1 MTVADPTTSVGPSET
16 RSTQTEERPRL
27 LPSDRLGWCWL
38 SLGLAGSIA
47 ITIASPRVT
56 GGGWWFD
63 VRLPLGYGA
72 NTALFYLGVVALSGA
87 WLGIGAQLRRQDNTP
102 LSQLCTLAAIWCLPL
117 LVAPPVFSR
126 DIYSY
131 LAQGAI
137 FHLGRNPYHQAP
149 AILAQLGQRHLLD
162 LVSPFWRQSTAPYGP
177 GFIGIS
183 GAIVA
188 VSGSHLILAAIL
200 ARLPALGGFVLL
212 AVFVPRLARRL
223 GGDPVRAVWIA
234 VTSPLVLCQLI
245 GAGHNDALMAGMM
258 VAGVTFALERRPLVG
273 IAICAAA
280 ATIKLPA
287 AAAVVFIAVAW
298 ARTASGAGARTR
310 ILTESMV
317 ASVAVIGAVSLLTGL
332 GLDWVSTSLFST
344 PAKVHLAFTPT
355 TAVAWSLGPLL
366 AVRSNTIGHALGAA
380 AAAATAVFGVAL
392 IRRVRFENLVRYLGV
407 LLLVAALAGPA
418 AWPWYFVWGLV
429 LLAACPEFQPS
440 RVIPPALVLSVFV
453 VKPNGSPVLHTHAAP
468 YVLLAYVLLAALVWQ
483 RARWRPG
490 SSKRARWRP
499 GRSRV

>member
-1 MTVADPTTSVGPSET
+1 MTVADPTSSVGPSET
-16 RSTQTEERPRL
+16 RSIQTEERRRC

-63 VRLPLGYGA
+63 VRMPLGYGA
-72 NTALFYLGVVALSGA
+72 NTALFYFGVAALSSA
-87 WLGIGAQLRRQDNTP
+87 WLGVGARLRRRDNTR
-102 LSQLCTLAAIWCLPL
+102 LSQLWTLAAIWCLPL

-137 FHLGRNPYHQAP
+137 FHLGRNPYHEAP

-162 LVSPFWRQSTAPYGP
+162 AVSPFWRQTTAPYGP
-177 GFIGIS
+177 AFIAIS

-188 VSGSHLILAAIL
+188 VSGSHLILAAIV
-200 ARLPALGGFVLL
+200 ARLPELGGLVLL

-223 GGDPVRAVWIA
+223 GADPVRATWIA
-234 VTSPLVLCQLI
+234 VTSPLVVCQLI
-245 GAGHNDALMAGMM
+245 GAGHNDALMGGMM
-258 VAGVTFALERRPLVG
+258 VAGVTLALERRQLVG

-310 ILTESMV
+310 ILAVSMV

-344 PAKVHLAFTPT
+344 PGKVHLALTPT

-366 AVRSNTIGHALGAA
+366 GVRSKGLAHALGVAT
-380 AAAATAVFGVAL
+380 AAATAVLGVAM

-407 LLLVAALAGPA
+407 LLLVAAFAGPA

-429 LLAACPEFQPS
+429 LVGACPEFQSS
-440 RVIPPALVLSVFV
+440 RVIPLAVVLSVFL

-468 YVLLAYVLLAALVWQ
+468 YVLFLYLLLAALVWQ
-483 RARWRPG
+483 RARWRP
-490 SSKRARWRP
+490 R
-499 GRSRV
+499 RSLRGAPK